1 MNDVDEIKKL
11 KPYEWNTKEYFYKT
25 IDNLEIGGL
34 WLEFGVA
41 TGRTINIIS
50 EKAEGEVFGFDTF
63 TGLPEDWGDG
73 WQAKGVFSQD
83 GELPEVNDN
92 VELIVGLFQ
101 DTLESFLEEYP
112 YPAAY
117 IHIDCDL
124 YSSTKYVLD
133 QLESRIVPGTIIS
146 FDEIWNNSV
155 YLESEMKAWT
165 EFVERTNIKY
175 KWISRTSH
183 EQASLIIL

>member
-1 MNDVDEIKKL
+1 MNDVDEIEKL
-11 KPYEWNTKEYFYKT
+11 GSYNWSSKEYFHKT
-25 IDNLEIGGL
+25 IDNLEIDGL

-41 TGRTINIIS
+41 SGRTINIIS
-50 EKAEGEVFGFDTF
+50 EKTENKVFGFDTF
-63 TGLPEDWGDG
+63 TGLPEDWGNG
-73 WQAKGVFSQD
+73 WQAKGAFSQD
-83 GELPEVNDN
+83 GELPKVNSN

-101 DTLESFLEEYP
+101 DTLESFLEKNP
-112 YPAAY
+112 SQAAY

-146 FDEIWNNSV
+146 FDEIWNNQV
-155 YLESEMKAWT
+155 YLDSEMKAWT

-175 KWISRTSH
+175 KWISRTSF